1 MPVIKD
7 KGHSK
12 YPILLGS
19 YSLTFLYSCHICRVV
34 AKAQWSLMAF
44 ASCFTFSFIVPT
56 PNRTQ
61 LCMSMFLQ
69 RKVGWFFL
77 FWRKMN
83 ERTALDTGRILIFMV
98 PRYFLFLKGG
108 APTGP
113 LLNQR
118 SGGDFGH
125 DYQEEGW
132 FHLSDFLIFHKI
144 IFFCNSIIFA
154 TTTPCFS
161 IRWRN
166 AARNASSPLARC

>member
-7 KGHSK
+7 KGQSK

-19 YSLTFLYSCHICRVV
+19 YSLTFLYSYHICQDV
-34 AKAQWSLMAF
+34 AKAQWSLVAF

-69 RKVGWFFL
+69 KKVGKFFFVL
-77 FWRKMN
+77 KKHESSF
-83 ERTALDTGRILIFMV
+83 LMV
-98 PRYFLFLKGG
+98 PGYFLISLGR

-132 FHLSDFLIFHKI
+132 FNHSVFLSFHKI
-144 IFFCNSIIFA
+144 IFFCNSIIFS
-154 TTTPCFS
+154 TTSPCFS
-161 IRWRN
+161 LRWRN